1 MKLYHAISSIN
12 SAMPLENCSKIL
24 LISLYLN
31 CFRFE
36 LNDKIFISFYLLCA
50 CFLCV
55 LDHGV
60 NEGEPVDEQYRDQ
73 VNEHQ
78 FHDPEPEGQHLDQH
92 SPEGFEDG
100 KFNPAL

>member
-1 MKLYHAISSIN
+1 MCL
-12 SAMPLENCSKIL
+12 
-24 LISLYLN
+24 
-31 CFRFE
+31 FV
-36 LNDKIFISFYLLCA
+36 
-50 CFLCV
+50 CV
-55 LDHGV
+55 VDHGV
-60 NEGEPVDEQYRDQ
+60 NEGEPVNEQYCEQ